1 MKMVFTQAETTTFFT
16 GATQLAIPAAT
27 LPGLVLEGIEEVLD
41 LEEFEDD
48 DFDTIMM
55 NLRKPT
61 GTRPD
66 PTHTGRGAARLIP
79 VLPFVFGAK
88 SLKRIK
94 IASLAVRYYNA
105 TNREIDATNMHYTN
119 YLKSFHAQW
128 QSLLK
133 KGKDDEPDT
142 PCITRSLPI
151 MKWTESFTDFLSQ
164 VIGHRDIPLA
174 YLVRENDTV
183 PVPAPPLL
191 NNRPYSAEHES
202 VEGELIARAS
212 FTHEK
217 YKDDNARL
225 YGFIEEATRSTQ
237 YAASIRTFS
246 RRKDGREAWKALN
259 AQFAGKDKWQQ
270 EIKTQE
276 NFIYTRVWKGN
287 TTYSLESFV
296 SQHRNAHVR
305 LQRCAE
311 QVPHQLPNARSRV
324 IHLIDAI
331 QCTDPA
337 LQAAIAHV
345 KSNDTPTGMM
355 SDFEETAA
363 YLLQFDP
370 VSKKRPGNRTGG
382 NRQQQI
388 AGVDQSLVGD
398 GQMKKNKGKTGV
410 ELRYHKPESYRLL
423 SDEQKQE
430 LKEWRQNNPNKSKR
444 KKGDGGGN
452 GNHFKRAKTTKSQI
466 IAALQEMAS
475 EEEKEAEGEITKEW
489 IISAIK
495 EANAPALPPTPV
507 PDPAKKPKSATSAL
521 QRIIQRAKG
530 N

>member
-1 MKMVFTQAETTTFFT
+1 MVFTQAETNTFFT
-16 GATQLAIPAAT
+16 GATQLAIPVAT
-27 LPGLVLEGIEEVLD
+27 LAGLVLEGINEVED

-48 DFDTIMM
+48 DFDTIMT

-61 GTRPD
+61 GTMPD
-66 PTHTGRGAARLIP
+66 PNHQGRGAAPLVPI
-79 VLPFVFGAK
+79 LPYVFGAK

-119 YLKSFHAQW
+119 YLKSFHEQW

-183 PVPAPPLL
+183 PVPAPPLI

-270 EIKTQE
+270 EIKAQE

-296 SQHRNAHVR
+296 NQHRNAHVR

-311 QVPHQLPNARSRV
+311 QVPHQLPNSRSRV

-345 KSNDTPTGMM
+345 KSNDNPGGMM

-363 YLLQFDP
+363 YILQFDP
-370 VSKKRPGNRTGG
+370 VSKKRPGGRNNG
-382 NRQQQI
+382 NRQQQQI
-388 AGVDQSLVGD
+388 ALVDQSLVGD
-398 GQMKKNKGKTGV
+398 GQMKKNRGKTGV
-410 ELRYHKPESYRLL
+410 ELRYHKPESYRKLT
-423 SDEQKQE
+423 DEQKQE
-430 LKEWRQNNPNKSKR
+430 LKEWRQNNPKSNKR
-444 KKGDGGGN
+444 KGGG
-452 GNHFKRAKTTKSQI
+452 GGGGHDKRHKTTKQQI

-489 IISAIK
+489 IISAIR
-495 EANAPALPPTPV
+495 EANSTPPLPPAPPAV
-507 PDPAKKPKSATSAL
+507 PAPKPKSATSAL